1 MRRIVLILS
10 LLIISHLAPAGTIDQ
25 IIPKPQSATLLKG
38 EMRIKGPAIKCDPA
52 MDQMSIDAVKRFA
65 GKLSLVSGYTSS
77 VSTPVGLKSVVD
89 GGSAKGIIFL
99 KDASLD
105 KEAYRINVGEKA
117 AVIRAC
123 DQNGFLYA
131 IQTLM
136 QLLPESI
143 YGKKPSSSERWTL
156 PCCEIS
162 DSPRFAYRGMHL
174 DSSRHF
180 WSVEQVKKYLDVMA
194 YFKLNR
200 FHWHLS
206 DDQGWRIEIKSYPDL
221 TRIGSFREGT
231 MIGRSFSSNDNIRY
245 GGFYT
250 QEQIKDVVN
259 YAARLGIEVVPEID
273 LPGHMLAALTAYPHL
288 GCTGGPYAT
297 WTKWGVSDQ
306 VLCVGK
312 ESTFEF
318 LEAVL
323 GEVAEL
329 FPGQYVHIGGDECPK
344 TEWENCPACQAKIAE
359 LGLADDEHYSA
370 EQYLQSYVT
379 RRMQD
384 FLASKGKKI
393 IGWDEILEGSL
404 GQGATV
410 MSYRGAVGAQKAAE
424 MGIDAI
430 LTPSSSCYFDY
441 CQSEDTES
449 EPVSFPA
456 TLLIEN
462 VYALDPFEGVEED
475 KRHHIIGV
483 QGNLWTEYIKTMEH
497 LEYMLLPRLLALS
510 EVQWC
515 TAENRDYERFTE
527 SLENHG
533 YKILEKAGYNYRKNL

>member
-1 MRRIVLILS
+1 MRRILLS
-10 LLIISHLAPAGTIDQ
+10 ICLLSFSFIALAGTIDQ
-25 IIPKPQSATLLKG
+25 IIPKPQSATILKG

-52 MDQMSIDAVKRFA
+52 MDQMSIEVVKKFA

-77 VSTPVGLKSVVD
+77 VSTPVGLHSVVN

-99 KDASLD
+99 KDNSLQ
-105 KEAYRINVGEKA
+105 KEAYRISIGEKA
-117 AVIRAC
+117 AIIRAN

-131 IQTLM
+131 VQTIM

-143 YGKKPSSSERWTL
+143 YGKKPSTSERWAL

-174 DSSRHF
+174 DSARHF

-245 GGFYT
+245 GGHYT

-312 ESTFEF
+312 ESTFDF

-329 FPGQYVHIGGDECPK
+329 FPGRYVHIGGDECPK
-344 TEWENCPACQAKIAE
+344 TEWEKCPDCQAKIAE

-384 FLASKGKKI
+384 YLATKGKKI
-393 IGWDEILEGSL
+393 IGWDEILEGSI
-404 GQGATV
+404 GEGATV
-410 MSYRGAVGAQKAAE
+410 MSWRGAVGAQKAAS
-424 MGIDAI
+424 MGLDAI
-430 LTPSSSCYFDY
+430 LTPGSNCYFDY

-456 TLLIEN
+456 TLLIEK
-462 VYALDPFEGVEED
+462 VYALDPFEGIDED

-483 QGNLWTEYIKTMEH
+483 QGNLWTEYIKTPEH

-515 TAENRDYERFTE
+515 TAENRDYGRFTE
-527 SLENHG
+527 SLENH
-533 YKILEKAGYNYRKNL
+533 